1 MATPPVLLQ
10 SDGGVLLTTYETM
23 RLQRADL
30 LSVEGGYVVL
40 DEGHKIRRGRGEGG
54 AFAGRS
60 GCRHWACAGET
71 DMWAPEPVGREV
83 GWPPRASSLPAC
95 VCCPPAGTLMLR

>member
-30 LSVEGGYVVL
+30 LSVEWGYVVL
-40 DEGHKIRRGRGEGG
+40 DEGHKIR
-54 AFAGRS
+54 
-60 GCRHWACAGET
+60 
-71 DMWAPEPVGREV
+71 
-83 GWPPRASSLPAC
+83 
-95 VCCPPAGTLMLR
+95 